1 MKAPASSLVSSLIA
15 RARSRLPGALGTRL
29 LLFLGAAIVL
39 TALLQGLLAYRTALL
54 QTDTLFDYQMQQTA
68 FALRAGL
75 PVDARGRPQGTPPED
90 ENHEFIVQVWT
101 NEGLRIFE
109 SALGAALP
117 QMAVLGFADV
127 PARGTVYRVFSLQ
140 TRSQVIQV
148 AQDMRVRRTLARD
161 AAWQSL
167 LPIALLA
174 PVLALAVWWVVRS
187 SLAPVQRV
195 RRELAT
201 RRPQD
206 LAPVPVEGLPDEV
219 RPLVAELNALLQR
232 VGQAF
237 EAQQHFVAD
246 AAHELRSP
254 LAALKLQLVALQ
266 RAPDAAAHD
275 EAVQRLSAGI
285 DRATRLVEQLLTLA
299 RQEAQGTAQ
308 GVQGM
313 QGQHDAAAAAPA
325 DVDLREVVEQA
336 LADQAVAAQQHGLDM
351 GLSESPQ
358 LRQSF
363 AVAGDAQ
370 SLQML
375 VRNLLDNAV
384 KYVPQG
390 GRVDVGWR
398 SDAQGRALVVEDSGP
413 GIAESERELVLRRF
427 VRGPSAASA
436 ASAGQQA
443 QGSGLGLAIV
453 QTIAER
459 HGARLLLDRSPTLGG
474 LRVQVMWPPVSGR

>member
-1 MKAPASSLVSSLIA
+1 MTAPASPLVSSLIA

-39 TALLQGLLAYRTALL
+39 TALLQGLLAYRNALL

-206 LAPVPVEGLPDEV
+206 LAPVPAEGLPDEV

-266 RAPDAAAHD
+266 RAPDVAAHD

-299 RQEAQGTAQ
+299 RQEAQGTVP

-313 QGQHDAAAAAPA
+313 QGQHGAAAAAPA
-325 DVDLREVVEQA
+325 EVDLREVVEQA

-436 ASAGQQA
+436 GQQA

>member
-1 MKAPASSLVSSLIA
+1 MKARTSPLAA
-15 RARSRLPGALGTRL
+15 WMRQRLPGALGTRL
-29 LLFLGAAIVL
+29 LLFIGAAIVL
-39 TALLQGLLAYRTALL
+39 TALLQGLLAYRNALL
-54 QTDTLFDYQMQQTA
+54 QTDALFDYQMQQTA

-90 ENHEFIVQVWT
+90 ENHDFIVQVWT

-148 AQDMRVRRTLARD
+148 AQDMRVRRDLARD

-174 PVLALAVWWVVRS
+174 PVLGVAVWWVVRR

-195 RRELAT
+195 RRELAA
-201 RRPQD
+201 RRPTD
-206 LAPVPVEGLPDEV
+206 LAAVPLHGLPDEV

-254 LAALKLQLVALQ
+254 LAALNLQLQTLH
-266 RAPDAAAHD
+266 RAPDEAAREQAR
-275 EAVQRLSAGI
+275 QRLAQGI
-285 DRATRLVEQLLTLA
+285 ERATRLVEQLLSLA
-299 RQEAQGTAQ
+299 RQEARDARA
-308 GVQGM
+308 GM
-313 QGQHDAAAAAPA
+313 LPS
-325 DVDLREVVEQA
+325 VDLREVAVQA
-336 LADQAVAAQQHGLDM
+336 LADLAVAAQQHGLDM
-351 GLSESPQ
+351 GLSEAPALQQAFSVP
-358 LRQSF
+358 
-363 AVAGDAQ
+363 GDAQ
-370 SLQML
+370 ALQTL
-375 VRNLLDNAV
+375 VRNLLDNAI
-384 KYVPQG
+384 KYVPPG

-398 SDAQGRALVVEDSGP
+398 SDAAGRVLVVEDSGP
-413 GIAESERELVLRRF
+413 GIAESERAQVLRRF
-427 VRGPSAASA
+427 VRGPSAGHQ
-436 ASAGQQA
+436 AG
-443 QGSGLGLAIV
+443 GSGLGLAIV

-459 HGARLLLDRSPTLGG
+459 HGARLVLDRSPLLGG
-474 LRVQVMWPPVSGR
+474 LRVQLVWPPAPAVA

>member
-1 MKAPASSLVSSLIA
+1 
-15 RARSRLPGALGTRL
+15 
-29 LLFLGAAIVL
+29 
-39 TALLQGLLAYRTALL
+39 
-54 QTDTLFDYQMQQTA
+54 
-68 FALRAGL
+68 
-75 PVDARGRPQGTPPED
+75 
-90 ENHEFIVQVWT
+90 
-101 NEGLRIFE
+101 
-109 SALGAALP
+109 
-117 QMAVLGFADV
+117 
-127 PARGTVYRVFSLQ
+127 
-140 TRSQVIQV
+140 
-148 AQDMRVRRTLARD
+148 
-161 AAWQSL
+161 
-167 LPIALLA
+167 
-174 PVLALAVWWVVRS
+174 
-187 SLAPVQRV
+187 
-195 RRELAT
+195 
-201 RRPQD
+201 
-206 LAPVPVEGLPDEV
+206 
-219 RPLVAELNALLQR
+219 VAELNALLQR

-266 RAPDAAAHD
+266 RAPDVAAHD

-299 RQEAQGTAQ
+299 RQEAQGTVQGTAQ
-308 GVQGM
+308 GVQGI
-313 QGQHDAAAAAPA
+313 QGQHGAAAAAPA
-325 DVDLREVVEQA
+325 EVDLREVVEQA

-474 LRVQVMWPPVSGR
+474 LRVQVIWPPVSGR